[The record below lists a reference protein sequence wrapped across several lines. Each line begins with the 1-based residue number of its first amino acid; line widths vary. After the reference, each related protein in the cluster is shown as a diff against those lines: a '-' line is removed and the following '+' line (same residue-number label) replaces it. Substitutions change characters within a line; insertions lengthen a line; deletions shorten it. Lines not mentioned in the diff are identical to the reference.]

1 MPKNEKT
8 IDIDT
13 SGPGVD
19 IELPEDKEKE
29 LENEAIKDSA
39 KPADTPEK
47 SSEQL
52 DVRDDSDSKDSEPK
66 KEEVEEKKEEEKQEA
81 ETKVEEKKELEV
93 YSEGVKK
100 RIAKLTKKWRE
111 AERQREAALDY
122 AKGVQV
128 EHSQLRTRFS
138 RLEPDYVKALESR
151 VISGIDAAKAKL
163 HTAREANDI
172 NAEVEAQKS
181 IAQLGIEEA
190 RLNALKEQQSRAKE
204 RENKNSLFR
213 SSDCT
218 STRRP

>member
-1 MPKNEKT
+1 MPKDEKT

-29 LENEAIKDSA
+29 LENETIKDSA

-52 DVRDDSDSKDSEPK
+52 DVRDDSDDKDSEPK
-66 KEEVEEKKEEEKQEA
+66 KEEKVEEKKEEEKQEA
-81 ETKVEEKKELEV
+81 ETKVEEKKELEE

-128 EHSQLRTRFS
+128 EHSQLKTRFS

-151 VISGIDAAKAKL
+151 VVSGIDAAKAKL

-172 NAEVEAQKS
+172 NAEVEAQKV
-181 IAQLGIEEA
+181 IAQLGIEEV
-190 RLNALKEQQSRAKE
+190 RLNALRTTV
-204 RENKNSLFR
+204 
-213 SSDCT
+213 T
-218 STRRP
+218 S